1 MVHLEILAEKLDE
14 MGEQAV
20 HMAARCRNQN
30 RPLRSNYYHGQVV
43 AFGQAADMLR
53 EEALKRAKTD
63 KEASE

>member
-20 HMAARCRNQN
+20 RMAIRSRNQN
-30 RPLRSNYYHGQVV
+30 RSLRSNYYHGQVV

-53 EEALKRAKTD
+53 KEASERAKTD